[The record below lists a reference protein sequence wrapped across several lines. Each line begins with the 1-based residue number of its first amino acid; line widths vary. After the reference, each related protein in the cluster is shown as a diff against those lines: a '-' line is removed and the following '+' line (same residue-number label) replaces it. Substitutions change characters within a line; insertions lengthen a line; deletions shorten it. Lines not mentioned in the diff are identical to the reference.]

1 MEILD
6 LKQAR
11 EQGKE
16 KYFTG
21 KPCLKGHI
29 SERYTTNRTCL
40 SCSHKQ
46 AVAWMN
52 NNKEH
57 QLTKRRAC
65 YAKNP
70 EKHSIRFREWSKN
83 NRHKLSIKEL
93 KRYEYIKNATP
104 KWLTKEHY
112 NQMESIYWLSKLQQE
127 LTDTKYHVDHI
138 VPLQGKTVCGL
149 NVPWNLQVF
158 EAKENIRK
166 SNHFNEWAI

>member
-46 AVAWMN
+46 AVVWRGK
-52 NNKEH
+52 NKEY
-57 QLTKRRAC
+57 QLAKRREC
-65 YAKNP
+65 YSKNP
-70 EKHSIRFREWSKN
+70 DQYTSSNRKWAKN

-127 LTDTKYHVDHI
+127 LTDTKYHVDYI
-138 VPLQGKTVCGL
+138 VPLQGKIVCGL
-149 NVPWNLQVF
+149 NVPWNLQVL
-158 EAKENIRK
+158 EAKVNIAK
-166 SNHFNEWAI
+166 SNNFSVWAI